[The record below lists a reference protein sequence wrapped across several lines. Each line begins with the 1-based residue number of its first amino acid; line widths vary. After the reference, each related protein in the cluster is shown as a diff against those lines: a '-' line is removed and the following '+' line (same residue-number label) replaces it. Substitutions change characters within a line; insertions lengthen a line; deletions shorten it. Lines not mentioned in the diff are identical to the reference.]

1 MIDQLIGSKEIQ
13 SKVVEIGRQIEQD
26 YVGKDL
32 LMVCVLKGAIFF
44 YADLIRCISLPFVL
58 DFIVVSSR
66 DGEISGDIQIIKG
79 LKGNLTDKHI
89 LIIEDIIDT
98 GKTLRHIIDDFST
111 RSPASIKTCCLLDK
125 PSRREVDIEP
135 DYVGFEVEDKFL
147 VGYGLDLNE
156 NHRNLPYIG
165 VISA

>member
-1 MIDQLIGSKEIQ
+1 MIDQLIGPKEIQ

-26 YVGKDL
+26 YAGKDL

-44 YADLIRCISLPFVL
+44 YADLIRCVSLSFVL
-58 DFIVVSSR
+58 DFIVASSR
-66 DGEISGDIQIIKG
+66 DGEISGDVRIVKG
-79 LKGNLTDKHI
+79 LKSNLASKHI

-98 GKTLRHIIDDFST
+98 GKTLRCIIDNLSM
-111 RSPASIKTCCLLDK
+111 RNPASIKTCCLLDK

-135 DYVGFEVEDKFL
+135 DYVGFKVEDKFL

-156 NHRNLPYIG
+156 NYRNLPYIG
-165 VISA
+165 VVNA